1 MTVRLHSYS
10 RCWQR
15 SGEGE
20 WLYATSN
27 MTALFRACSWQEY
40 KPINTHNWTQASHFY
55 ISLSKNS
62 STVLMHFGNSFE
74 SGCYLLSCPLSLF
87 LSCWSLYS
95 RCCFSSSCSWRCC
108 SIFLWCSKSSCW
120 CLSASKSCWC
130 WWRERQDYWRK
141 KKYRETVGKGH
152 YIGWAKNN
160 DVVLT
165 RCSHGLL

>member
-55 ISLSKNS
+55 ILLSKNS
-62 STVLMHFGNSFE
+62 STVLMHFGNSGFLKAVATY
-74 SGCYLLSCPLSLF
+74 SPVPCP
-87 LSCWSLYS
+87 
-95 RCCFSSSCSWRCC
+95 CFWAAGVCIPAAASQAPAHDAAAPSSSGAPKAPVGAWAPVNPVGAGGERGKT
-108 SIFLWCSKSSCW
+108 IEERKSTGRRW
-120 CLSASKSCWC
+120 VK
-130 WWRERQDYWRK
+130 D
-141 KKYRETVGKGH
+141 T
-152 YIGWAKNN
+152 
-160 DVVLT
+160 T
-165 RCSHGLL
+165 